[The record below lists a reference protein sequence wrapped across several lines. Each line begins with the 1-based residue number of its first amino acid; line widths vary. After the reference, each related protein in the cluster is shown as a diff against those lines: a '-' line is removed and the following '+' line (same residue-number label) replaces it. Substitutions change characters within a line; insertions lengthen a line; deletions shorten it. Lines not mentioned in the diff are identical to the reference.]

1 MQGVP
6 SRTVAVRV
14 LVVDDERDVRLL
26 IRMSL
31 RSLDGFE
38 VVGEASTGM
47 EALAAARSHDVDV
60 VVLDIGLPDIS
71 GEVLIPE
78 IRALTG
84 AKVIM
89 FTGQDDD
96 VTRFA
101 GVADGF
107 VRKTGQMAPLLLLLE
122 NVVQTPSGAS
132 VALAKQPESVA
143 LARQFVGSQCRGW
156 GCEDALD
163 DVLLITSELVTNAI
177 VHAGSNPHLLTCLVG
192 DVVRV
197 EVIDDSH
204 EHGEMQVA
212 DPFDENGRGLFIVDA
227 ISTRWGIERLLHGK
241 RVWAEVPCRQ
251 PAAVVS

>member
-1 MQGVP
+1 M
-6 SRTVAVRV
+6 AVRV
-14 LVVDDERDVRLL
+14 LVVDDEPDARLL

-31 RSLDGFE
+31 RTLDGFE

-47 EALAAARSHDVDV
+47 EALEAARTHDVDV

-84 AKVIM
+84 ATVIM

-96 VTRFA
+96 VLRFA
-101 GVADGF
+101 GIADGF

-122 NVVQTPSGAS
+122 NVVETSPGGSL
-132 VALAKQPESVA
+132 ALAMHPESAA
-143 LARQFVGSQCRGW
+143 LARQFVSAQCRAW

-163 DVLLITSELVTNAI
+163 DMLLITSELVTNAVI
-177 VHAGSNPHLLTCLVG
+177 HAGSNPHLLTCLVG

-204 EHGEMQVA
+204 EHGEMRVA
-212 DPFDENGRGLFIVDA
+212 DPFDEHGRGLFIVDA

-251 PAAVVS
+251 PAAVG